1 MGLRDLIDRIFP
13 TEEGRRKTNELVE
26 RGLEALRLARDERAF
41 TMGDVTRVPSR
52 LELRISQERF
62 DDMKGMDAVRDLE
75 YFFNDEL
82 MRDMAA
88 ENMRTFGDHAIHV
101 TVAVDGELGADEIY
115 AAVLAPESGSPGA
128 AAASSS
134 YGARPNLPDSTRVLG
149 SDDAP
154 ATVALDMERDR
165 APEWSARLVMLAPGG
180 VRVEERLDGR
190 QWIIGRRGA
199 SGRPLPAGYRK
210 LDLDLRET
218 VSREQLRVELGEGTF
233 VVARIGKTPVMVGTK
248 EPLGEGEQRT
258 VSYGTPLH
266 IDGYEL
272 VITR

>member
-1 MGLRDLIDRIFP
+1 
-13 TEEGRRKTNELVE
+13 
-26 RGLEALRLARDERAF
+26 
-41 TMGDVTRVPSR
+41 
-52 LELRISQERF
+52 
-62 DDMKGMDAVRDLE
+62 
-75 YFFNDEL
+75 
-82 MRDMAA
+82 MAA
-88 ENMRTFGDHAIHV
+88 ENMRTFGDHAVHV

-233 VVARIGKTPVMVGTK
+233 VVARIGKTPVTVGTK